1 MFAVFFSQK
10 FVLHHSVDIS
20 VRTLNKYPPACHVDV
35 MDKFIGLTLICVC
48 VENLP
53 KITLNQC

>member
-1 MFAVFFSQK
+1 MLQDSLKLICLLFFSQK

-35 MDKFIGLTLICVC
+35 MDKFIAI
-48 VENLP
+48 
-53 KITLNQC
+53 

>member
-1 MFAVFFSQK
+1 MLPDSLKLICLLFFLKK

-35 MDKFIGLTLICVC
+35 MDKFTAILCGSCC
-48 VENLP
+48 A
-53 KITLNQC
+53 

>member
-35 MDKFIGLTLICVC
+35 MDKFIDIQFGLCC
-48 VENLP
+48 A
-53 KITLNQC
+53 